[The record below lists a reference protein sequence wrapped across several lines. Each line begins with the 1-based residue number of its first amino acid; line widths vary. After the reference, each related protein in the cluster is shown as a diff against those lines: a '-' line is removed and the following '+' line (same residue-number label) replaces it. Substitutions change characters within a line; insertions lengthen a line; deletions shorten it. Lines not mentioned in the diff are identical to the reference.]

1 MSAPNEDQAAPADRD
16 RRQFIGLVIIVAVL
30 ACAVGVFVAK
40 AVWQPQPTPPTVA
53 AARPPA
59 PGPTPPGPAL
69 VTNPTKAAGTPPA
82 EQTTGQTSGQ
92 AMPAP
97 APGAP
102 PATPAGAP
110 TAPPTPQPPAFDITT
125 REPIPH
131 SDRKQFIDH
140 MVQWRQEDRDF
151 LAARWDRYASCIDNG
166 DLTRERVKQAF
177 LATPRERFCRKQNL
191 SQAYSHGPHGYLPI
205 GYGVTITSPNVVA
218 RMTDRLDPQPSD
230 RCLEIGT
237 GSGYQSAMLSN
248 LSNHVYTI
256 EIIAPLYKET
266 KGIYEKLIPQGYDEY
281 RNIHTKTADGYYGWA
296 EHAPFDKII
305 VTCAIDHIPPP
316 LLKQLAPQGVMI
328 IPIGPPN
335 AQRVLRVTKSVDA
348 KGKVSLTRDDL
359 YPGAPNSHWVPFTAS
374 DGGTHSKGG

>member
-1 MSAPNEDQAAPADRD
+1 MTDPNDDPAAPSGRDRRN
-16 RRQFIGLVIIVAVL
+16 RRQFIGLIIIVAVV
-30 ACAVGVFVAK
+30 AGVAGVFAAK
-40 AVWQPQPTPPTVA
+40 VVWQPQPAPPTVA

-59 PGPTPPGPAL
+59 PGPTGPTL
-69 VTNPTKAAGTPPA
+69 VTDPTKAASPPA
-82 EQTTGQTSGQ
+82 VGQT
-92 AMPAP
+92 APAP

-102 PATPAGAP
+102 APTPAVATPA
-110 TAPPTPQPPAFDITT
+110 PQPPPFDIAT

-140 MVQWRQEDRDF
+140 MVQWRQEDTDF
-151 LAARWDRYASCIDNG
+151 LAARWDRYLACLDNG
-166 DLTRERVKQAF
+166 DLTRERAKQAF

-266 KGIYEKLIPQGYDEY
+266 KGIYEKLIPQGYEEY
-281 RNIHTKTADGYYGWA
+281 RNIHVKSADGYYGWA

-316 LLKQLAPQGVMI
+316 LLKQLAPKGVMI

-335 AQRVLRVTKSVDA
+335 AQRVLRVTKSVEAD
-348 KGKVSLTRDDL
+348 GKVSLTRDDL
-359 YPGAPNSHWVPFTAS
+359 YPGAPNSRWVPFTAS
-374 DGGTHSKGG
+374 DGGTHFKEG